1 MEIKFWSTCHLN
13 AEVNQGKNVNYL
25 EAYDIKMM
33 NSTTDLLI

>member
-13 AEVNQGKNVNYL
+13 AEVYQGKNVNYL

-33 NSTTDLLI
+33 FCTTDLLI